1 MKSAAIGIIF
11 NEDRT
16 HILVIQRN
24 DVPVWVLP
32 GGGIDRGEQ
41 PEEAIVRE
49 VFEETGLR
57 VRVCRKVAE
66 YTPINRLAYPTFVF
80 ECQRIEGELSTG
92 AETHDLGFYPIA
104 ALPSSFFV
112 LHQEWLQDAL
122 KYEPFVIKKKLDSV
136 TYFALF
142 KFFLKHP
149 ILLLRFAMTCLG
161 FPINRGG

>member
-1 MKSAAIGIIF
+1 MKRAAIGIIF

-16 HILVIQRN
+16 QILVIQRS

-32 GGGIDRGEQ
+32 GGGVEQEEQ

-57 VRVCRKVAE
+57 VRVHRKVAE
-66 YTPINRLAYPTFVF
+66 YTSINRLAYPTFVF

-92 AETHDLGFYPIA
+92 AETYDIGFYSIG
-104 ALPSSFFV
+104 ALPSSFFF
-112 LHQEWLQDAL
+112 LHHEWLQDAL
-122 KYEPFVIKKKLDSV
+122 KNEPAVIKKTIDSV

-149 ILLLRFAMTCLG
+149 ILVLRFAMTCLG
-161 FPINRGG
+161 FPVNRKG